1 MTRSKNKSAKSQS
14 RNLSQNKLRV
24 PIEAIVKYS
33 KRLMHDENLAKKEI
47 KRDLNKINALGEQLL
62 KLFDNIITTRKK
74 RGKRADD
81 FLSELSS
88 QTIHDL
94 RTPLNAIIGFSELLR
109 EDFEGEMIESSIIN
123 LQKILS
129 SAKEFLSELD
139 NSVKPSVSGISG
151 PDLTSDASYRDK
163 MIKATM
169 DSIPQPVLH
178 QASSDKKNK
187 GLILVVDDNEV
198 NRDLLSSQLER
209 QGHSVTL
216 ATSGREALEIMRK
229 EPIDLVLL
237 DIMMPEMNGF
247 QVLEHISSNPKMGNM
262 PVIVISALD
271 KIDSVVQCIQMGAE
285 DYLLKPFNPVLLNTR
300 IDTCLEKKRL
310 IELCKTLE
318 LNNLKEDVQFI
329 AESPA
334 MQSILHTVRTVC
346 RNPVNIL
353 LYGNSGTG
361 KEVIA
366 RMIHNGG
373 DRKDMPFIPVNCAAI
388 PENLMESEFFGYEKG
403 AFTGASASRGGYFE
417 EANGGTLF
425 LDEIGDMPMFIQ
437 PKFMR
442 AIQEGEGRR
451 LGGNKSIAYDLRIIS
466 ATNKDLRKEVAGGRF
481 RKDLYYRIFSV
492 EINIPPLHERREDIV
507 PLAIFFLN
515 KVGKRFNKKVAG
527 YSPNV
532 LRFFEK
538 YPWPGNVRQLLHEV
552 ERLVAFTPEGAQVS
566 LKHGS
571 PEILDWKKS
580 CSNAFM
586 DNNSRLSMP
595 DKIKELEIECINDAL
610 RQTKGKKL
618 PAAKLLGI
626 TRGGLDNKI
635 KRYGIT
641 YSSKISG
648 L

>member
-1 MTRSKNKSAKSQS
+1 
-14 RNLSQNKLRV
+14 
-24 PIEAIVKYS
+24 
-33 KRLMHDENLAKKEI
+33 
-47 KRDLNKINALGEQLL
+47 
-62 KLFDNIITTRKK
+62 
-74 RGKRADD
+74 
-81 FLSELSS
+81 
-88 QTIHDL
+88 
-94 RTPLNAIIGFSELLR
+94 
-109 EDFEGEMIESSIIN
+109 
-123 LQKILS
+123 
-129 SAKEFLSELD
+129 
-139 NSVKPSVSGISG
+139 
-151 PDLTSDASYRDK
+151 
-163 MIKATM
+163 
-169 DSIPQPVLH
+169 
-178 QASSDKKNK
+178 
-187 GLILVVDDNEV
+187 
-198 NRDLLSSQLER
+198 
-209 QGHSVTL
+209 
-216 ATSGREALEIMRK
+216 
-229 EPIDLVLL
+229 
-237 DIMMPEMNGF
+237 
-247 QVLEHISSNPKMGNM
+247 
-262 PVIVISALD
+262 
-271 KIDSVVQCIQMGAE
+271 
-285 DYLLKPFNPVLLNTR
+285 
-300 IDTCLEKKRL
+300 
-310 IELCKTLE
+310 
-318 LNNLKEDVQFI
+318 
-329 AESPA
+329 
-334 MQSILHTVRTVC
+334 
-346 RNPVNIL
+346 
-353 LYGNSGTG
+353 
-361 KEVIA
+361 
-366 RMIHNGG
+366 
-373 DRKDMPFIPVNCAAI
+373 MPFIPVNCAAI

-492 EINIPPLHERREDIV
+492 EINIPPLHKRREDIV

-515 KVGKRFNKKVAG
+515 KVSKRFNKKVAG

-538 YPWPGNVRQLLHEV
+538 YPWPGNVRQLLHEI
-552 ERLVAFTPEGAQVS
+552 ERLVAFTPEGAQVL

-580 CSNAFM
+580 CSSTYM

-626 TRGGLDNKI
+626 TRSGLDNKI